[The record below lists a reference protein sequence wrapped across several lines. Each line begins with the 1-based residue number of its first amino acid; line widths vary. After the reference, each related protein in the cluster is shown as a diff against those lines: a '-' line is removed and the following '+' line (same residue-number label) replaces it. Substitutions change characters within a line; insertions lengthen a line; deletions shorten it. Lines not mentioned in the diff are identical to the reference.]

1 MKFKEIEPKRIS
13 VEPELNA
20 TPYVL
25 SEEEQKAIQ
34 GGKVVCNIYHNCGE
48 KGQRSCQGGYSN
60 GSIECQTERRWRM
73 ELSECV
79 EG

>member
-1 MKFKEIEPKRIS
+1 MKFKEIEPKRNS
-13 VEPELNA
+13 VAPELDA

-34 GGKVVCNIYHNCGE
+34 GGKTKCNIYHNCGE

-60 GSIECQTERRWRM
+60 DSIECVTERRWRM
-73 ELSECV
+73 ELSEFV
-79 EG
+79 E